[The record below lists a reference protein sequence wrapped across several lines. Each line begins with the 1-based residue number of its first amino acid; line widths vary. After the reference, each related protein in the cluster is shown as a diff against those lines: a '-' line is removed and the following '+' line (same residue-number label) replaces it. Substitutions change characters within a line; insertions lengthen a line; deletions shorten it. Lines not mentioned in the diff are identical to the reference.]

1 MAAPVTSAAT
11 FTNGGSDVSLPSGIE
26 AGTWQV
32 IVTDSKAAAVAAG
45 VLLNPGTYSSDP
57 KASSHT
63 PIIVGGV
70 GTKIRLALR
79 YASATT
85 WSDATE
91 AVMRVFGADKV
102 PNASGVFPTGTIFWR
117 LDAATFNAAGTTVSS
132 LAGSPQEIQS
142 TGLSIT
148 TPTSNDG
155 YALLGA
161 KAVLVVVQTD
171 ALFVDLNPAS
181 ATFPIL
187 AQVL

>member
-11 FTNGGSDVSLPSGIE
+11 FTNGGSDVSLPSDIE

-32 IVTDSKAAAVAAG
+32 VVTDSKDAAVASG
-45 VLLNPGTYSSDP
+45 VLLNPRTYSSDS

-70 GTKIRLALR
+70 GTKIRLAIQYL
-79 YASATT
+79 SLAT
-85 WSDATE
+85 WFDSTE
-91 AVMRVFGADKV
+91 PEVRVFGADKV
-102 PNASGVFPTGTIFWR
+102 PNASGVFPSGTIFWR
-117 LDAATFNAAGTTVSS
+117 LDAATFTASATKVSS
-132 LAGSPQEIQS
+132 LADSPQEIQGA
-142 TGLSIT
+142 GLSIT

-161 KAVLVVVQTD
+161 KAVLVLVQTD
-171 ALFVDLNPAS
+171 TTFDTLDPVSVP
-181 ATFPIL
+181 FPIV